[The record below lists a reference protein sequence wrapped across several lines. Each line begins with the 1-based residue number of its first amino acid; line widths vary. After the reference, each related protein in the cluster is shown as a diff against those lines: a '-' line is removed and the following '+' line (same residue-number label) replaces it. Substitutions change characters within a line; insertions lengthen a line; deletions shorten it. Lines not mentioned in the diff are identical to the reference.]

1 MDTQTAYRRSADTM
15 RDGYEASREMV
26 QEHPLSTALTVF
38 GLGFGLG
45 VAIGMILTEGESH
58 RYESRF
64 ERIGRQVLDAVAQ
77 MAPDA
82 ISRRLS

>member
-1 MDTQTAYRRSADTM
+1 
-15 RDGYEASREMV
+15 MV
-26 QEHPLSTALTVF
+26 QEHPLSAAVTVF

-45 VAIGMILTEGESH
+45 LAIGMLLTEGESE

-64 ERIGRQVLDAVAQ
+64 ERIGRQVLDAVTQ

>member
-1 MDTQTAYRRSADTM
+1 MDTQTAYRRSTETM
-15 RDGYEASREMV
+15 RDGYQASREIV
-26 QEHPLSTALTVF
+26 QEHPLSAAVTAF

-45 VAIGMILTEGESH
+45 VAIGMLLTEGESH
-58 RYESRF
+58 RYESRI
-64 ERIGRQVLDAVAQ
+64 ERFGRQVLDAVAQ